1 MNSENILKK
10 LDILVPNPKCTL
22 DYNKD
27 YELLI
32 AVMLSAQ
39 STDARVNIVTKE
51 LFKYNLKELRDM
63 DINKLEKIIMPVGTF
78 HKKALFIKNIS
89 KKLIEDYNG
98 IVPNNRKYL
107 ESLSG
112 VGHKTTNVVLSE
124 LYNEPCIAVDTHVTR
139 VSKRLGLAKESDDV
153 IKIERK
159 LQKRF
164 PKENWSRLHLQLVTF
179 GRHTCKA
186 KNPLCNTCPFKNI
199 ECKKPL
205 N

>member
-1 MNSENILKK
+1 MNSEEILKK
-10 LDILVPNPKCTL
+10 LDIIVPNPKCTL

-51 LFKYNLKELRDM
+51 IFKYNLEELRDM
-63 DINKLEKIIMPVGTF
+63 ETSKLEQIIMPVGTF
-78 HKKALFIKNIS
+78 HKKALFIKSIS
-89 KKLIEDYNG
+89 NSLINDYNG

-124 LYNEPCIAVDTHVTR
+124 LFNEPAIAVDTHVTR
-139 VSKRLGLAKESDDV
+139 VSKRLGLAKENDDV
-153 IKIERK
+153 VKIEKK
-159 LQKRF
+159 LEKKF
-164 PKENWSRLHLQLVTF
+164 KKESWSRLHLQLVTF

-186 KNPLCNTCPFKNI
+186 KNPSCDKCPFKNM

-205 N
+205 K